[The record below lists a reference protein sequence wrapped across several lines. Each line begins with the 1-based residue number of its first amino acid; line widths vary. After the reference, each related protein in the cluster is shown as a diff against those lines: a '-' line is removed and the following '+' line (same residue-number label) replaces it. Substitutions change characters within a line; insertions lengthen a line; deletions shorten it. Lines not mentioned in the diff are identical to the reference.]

1 MDRTQVWAVWCFC
14 WLLKMKTATF
24 LCIVQFRVS
33 ESNYFWYLR
42 VIHAKNHMFWIST
55 TLPFDKNPD
64 FQFQMVQLLSMKE
77 PPSNLPEDAWDFRL
91 LPQSHTVLCV
101 RVCNTH
107 CDIVITAEPHSMKK
121 NIMKLI
127 KRANYLPLFLYSNI
141 SFMLSQYERSSHSLI
156 RFKHWHNVFD
166 YVMFPIIVK
175 YQFAAFLA
183 RWLSINSIILLTSSL
198 HFKRVPATHC
208 HTRAHNHSSN
218 TTAN

>member
-1 MDRTQVWAVWCFC
+1 MTKTLISSFRWCGLC
-14 WLLKMKTATF
+14 PWRNLQATSQKMHED
-24 LCIVQFRVS
+24 S
-33 ESNYFWYLR
+33 GYFHT
-42 VIHAKNHMFWIST
+42 V
-55 TLPFDKNPD
+55 
-64 FQFQMVQLLSMKE
+64 
-77 PPSNLPEDAWDFRL
+77 
-91 LPQSHTVLCV
+91 TVLCV

-121 NIMKLI
+121 NIMKWI
-127 KRANYLPLFLYSNI
+127 KCGNYLQLFLYSNI

-166 YVMFPIIVK
+166 YVMFPIIAR
-175 YQFAAFLA
+175 YQFDTFIA